1 VIHYLDTLVA
11 SGRPRPRAAILVLAA
26 ATVVAVAVL
35 DYATGID
42 LSLSVFYLLPVTV
55 VTVAVSSRAGFGL
68 AAMAALAWTL
78 AEGFIVH
85 AHSVFLQVWNGIL
98 RLCILGVVVA
108 LLDALRRTLREA
120 QASERRTK
128 EFLADAAHQLRT
140 PVAGVQAS
148 AEAMVMTTSTANRER
163 LAANLVLEANR
174 MGRLVQS
181 LLSLTRLD
189 QGGSIERRPCDVEAL
204 AQAELDRQRA
214 LAPHLAASLR
224 VSADFPG
231 ELVVDP
237 RAVAEL
243 LANLL
248 DNARRHAHERM
259 DVGLDAAPSVLRITV
274 ADDGPGLPAG
284 AEERAFDRFVSL
296 DGSGGSGLGLAIA
309 RSLAKAHGGEL
320 VYEPGRFLITLPV
333 PQPEG

>member
-1 VIHYLDTLVA
+1 MIHYLDTLVA
-11 SGRPRPRAAILVLAA
+11 SGRPRPRAAILLLAA
-26 ATVVAVAVL
+26 AAVVAVAVL
-35 DYATGID
+35 DYVTGID

-108 LLDALRRTLREA
+108 LLDALRRTLNEA

-148 AEAMVMTTSTANRER
+148 AEALVMSTSASNRER
-163 LAANLVLEANR
+163 LTANLVLEANR

-204 AQAELDRQRA
+204 IRTELDRQRA
-214 LAPHLAASLR
+214 LAPHLEARLG
-224 VSADFPG
+224 VSADVPG
-231 ELVVDP
+231 DLLVDQ
-237 RAVAEL
+237 RALAEL

-248 DNARRHAHERM
+248 DNARRHARARI
-259 DVGLDAAPSVLRITV
+259 DVRLDATASALRITV

-284 AEERAFDRFVSL
+284 AEDRAFDRFVSL
-296 DGSGGSGLGLAIA
+296 DGGGGAGLGLAIA
-309 RSLAKAHGGEL
+309 RSLARAHGGDVTYESRAFL
-320 VYEPGRFLITLPV
+320 VTLPD
-333 PQPEG
+333 PLPEG